1 MSQWYTLGIHFCF
14 PKASEKL
21 TYDPSL
27 ANKKA
32 PLPFFLLGA
41 RLLEEQQQLSYNSE
55 ATNLKAKKV
64 TMAMEEMEMNA
75 WITDDGDA
83 TTLGQ
88 PTSRPFEVRYLH
100 IFIA

>member
-1 MSQWYTLGIHFCF
+1 MVLGVHFCF
-14 PKASEKL
+14 PKASEKF

-27 ANKKA
+27 ANERA
-32 PLPFFLLGA
+32 PVPFFLLGTQ
-41 RLLEEQQQLSYNSE
+41 LLEEQQQLSYNSE

-64 TMAMEEMEMNA
+64 TMTTEEKEMNA

-83 TTLGQ
+83 TTLQ

-100 IFIA
+100 IFIAETTF